1 MPSYEASASI
11 AAEREA
17 VWSVLVD
24 VLNWP
29 GWTPTVQKVEA
40 LDAPELKVGHRFR
53 VHQPK
58 LRPSVWTVT
67 AVDAPARFT
76 WESRV
81 PGLVMTADHSV
92 KATADGVSKLVLRFT
107 LGGLLGPIVGP
118 MNRKMVVSYM
128 AQEAES
134 LRKRLEA
141 GRRAP

>member
-11 AAEREA
+11 AAQREA
-17 VWSVLVD
+17 VWSVLTD
-24 VLNWP
+24 VMAWP
-29 GWTPTVQKVEA
+29 GWTPTVLKVDA
-40 LDAPELKVGHRFR
+40 LDSPELNVGHRFR

-76 WESRV
+76 WESRM

-92 KATADGVSKLVLRFT
+92 EALADGASKLTLRFSM
-107 LGGLLGPIVGP
+107 GGLLGAIVGP
-118 MNRKMVVSYM
+118 MNRKMVESYM

-141 GRRAP
+141 E